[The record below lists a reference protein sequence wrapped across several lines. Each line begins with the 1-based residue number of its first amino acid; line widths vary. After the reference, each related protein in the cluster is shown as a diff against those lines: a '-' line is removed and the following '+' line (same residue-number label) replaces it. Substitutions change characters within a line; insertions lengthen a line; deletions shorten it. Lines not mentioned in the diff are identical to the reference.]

1 MRKNGSEKILINK
14 LELYIG
20 KERAKVAYLTKNLNR
35 IKDKQDHAAVA
46 VWRNRMKF
54 LTAVHTDVG
63 IRKSTNQDSALVTE
77 AQTDCGRVLLS
88 VICDGM
94 GGLAKGEVAS
104 ATVIKAFGDWFEKEL
119 PKLIHAEES
128 EKMIFGEWEELVMD
142 CNRRISAYADR
153 FGVSMGTTLNAALF
167 MKDRYYLIN
176 IGDSRAY
183 LISNGVYQLTKDQ
196 SYVQRE
202 VDLGHIM
209 PEEAETHPQRNLL
222 LQCVGASPVITPD
235 YYTGAYGSGQVFMQ
249 CSDGFRHTV
258 TPEEMYEYL
267 NGSVLKD
274 EQTMVQNAVYLTE
287 LNKSRRETDNIT
299 VLLVKMIE
307 E

>member
-1 MRKNGSEKILINK
+1 MSFLATVHTDAG
-14 LELYIG
+14 IG
-20 KERAKVAYLTKNLNR
+20 KEN
-35 IKDKQDHAAVA
+35 
-46 VWRNRMKF
+46 
-54 LTAVHTDVG
+54 
-63 IRKSTNQDSALVTE
+63 NQDSALQIE
-77 AQTDCGRVLLS
+77 ARTDFGDVMLS
-88 VICDGM
+88 VVCDGM
-94 GGLAKGEVAS
+94 GGLDKGEVAS
-104 ATVIKAFGDWFEKEL
+104 ATVIEAFSEWFEKEL
-119 PKLIHAEES
+119 PKLIHLEDVER
-128 EKMIFGEWEELVMD
+128 MIFGEWEELVMD

-183 LISNGVYQLTKDQ
+183 LISDGVYQLTKDQ

-202 VDLGHIM
+202 VDLGHIT
-209 PEEAETHPQRNLL
+209 PEEAEAHPQRNLL

-235 YYTGAYGSGQVFMQ
+235 YYTGAYESGQVFMQ

-258 TPEEMYEYL
+258 TLEEMYEYL

-274 EQTMVQNAVYLTE
+274 EQTMVQNAVNLTE

-299 VLLVKMIE
+299 VLLVKMVE